1 MATIEELLGL
11 SSKGWNEI
19 ALMSDEKLAE
29 YLKDI
34 TSLEH
39 NSKIV
44 NVVTSSDNNESNDI
58 DNNNDDKLNDDLDLE
73 MENKKEINPFTKE
86 KNKKKNKKKKLLS
99 TYNIDLEVEQLRK
112 ELEDL

>member
-1 MATIEELLGL
+1 MCATIEGLLGL
-11 SSKGWNEI
+11 SNEGWNEI
-19 ALMSDEKLAE
+19 SMMNDEKLAE

-44 NVVTSSDNNESNDI
+44 NVITSSDNNDNDI

-73 MENKKEINPFTKE
+73 MENKKETNPFTKE
-86 KNKKKNKKKKLLS
+86 KNKKKKKKLLS